1 MKTQF
6 AVTITQTGEREKMPP
21 ATVERELRNAVKAHF
36 VTNEEGTVSATVR
49 HVMDDTEPAAD
60 TLEALV
66 REYGNA
72 PTTGKGRTRAN
83 VLEDIRALMPVPGSQ
98 VAPNSA
104 KPSVPV
110 EDAVATLNTVME
122 DKGPDVTVS
131 RKELCLALSDAHR
144 AGQLTGRRLGK
155 EGRELANAHA
165 DQAMTALVMRNTQ

>member
-1 MKTQF
+1 MSIKTQF
-6 AVTITQTGEREKMPP
+6 IVTATQTEDDKLSASVLERQ
-21 ATVERELRNAVKAHF
+21 LRNLLRDKFNLSVG
-36 VTNEEGTVSATVR
+36 VTVR
-49 HVMDDTEPAAD
+49 HVMDDTKPAAD

-110 EDAVATLNTVME
+110 EDAVATLNTVMK

-131 RKELCLALSDAHR
+131 RKELCVALSDAHR